1 MSTEQKIRFIEA
13 VMNGELDVRNRRMD
27 DVIADIERLGLPGEL
42 LWTIKIMDLTETRLA
57 QLRGE
62 TVAKG

>member
-27 DVIADIERLGLPGEL
+27 DVIADIEMT
-42 LWTIKIMDLTETRLA
+42 WTTWRI
-57 QLRGE
+57 
-62 TVAKG
+62 TVDN